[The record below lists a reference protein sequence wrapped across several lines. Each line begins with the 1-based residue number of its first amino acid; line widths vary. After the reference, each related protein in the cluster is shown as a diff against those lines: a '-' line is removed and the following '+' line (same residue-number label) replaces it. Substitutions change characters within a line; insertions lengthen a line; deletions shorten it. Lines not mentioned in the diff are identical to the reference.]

1 MSKIGIAFS
10 NNTDTDPFIRLGKKR
25 SVYEDL
31 IMKCVVKSLS
41 CVVVTTRTYKGNALF
56 KGFWEFIG
64 EGHLKFR
71 DKLIKLDL
79 VYDRSAS
86 KFFPAKSD
94 TLRVV
99 DNYDF
104 KRLSCDKWLVYKEI
118 GEYMPKTYWIGRQI
132 NLMKVL
138 PEVRTDFIVLKPNN
152 GLKGLGIFIGSKVD
166 SLKFDFLEK
175 RPLYIAQE
183 FVDTKKGIE
192 GIVSG
197 FHDLRMVVIN
207 QKIVWSHVRTP
218 SQGNLKANVAQGG
231 RIMEVDTEILPEKIK
246 QITQKI
252 AKELYTRY
260 DNPLFS
266 VDFGVDA
273 NGKAFVFEINDQVG
287 FPKPGM
293 RAKDLFLDEMIV
305 NFKSKIK

>member
-132 NLMKVL
+132 NL
-138 PEVRTDFIVLKPNN
+138 EFI
-152 GLKGLGIFIGSKVD
+152 
-166 SLKFDFLEK
+166 
-175 RPLYIAQE
+175 
-183 FVDTKKGIE
+183 
-192 GIVSG
+192 
-197 FHDLRMVVIN
+197 
-207 QKIVWSHVRTP
+207 
-218 SQGNLKANVAQGG
+218 
-231 RIMEVDTEILPEKIK
+231 
-246 QITQKI
+246 
-252 AKELYTRY
+252 
-260 DNPLFS
+260 
-266 VDFGVDA
+266 
-273 NGKAFVFEINDQVG
+273 
-287 FPKPGM
+287 
-293 RAKDLFLDEMIV
+293 
-305 NFKSKIK
+305 